1 MLFPLSKK
9 DLCQTLSFRDKQ
21 SKKKKRQCCLL
32 KRHFPT
38 WQKDLFQNKQ
48 KRLQYSGGGE
58 GDPQIRNCV
67 ILHFRTNIL
76 RASKQP
82 LQRKLFFEKWKKKR
96 CNSKELNLWD
106 ILTCLTA
113 HKRRGKHT
121 GYYSKILQSINYV
134 SGKNHTLPLSFGFQP
149 TY

>member
-21 SKKKKRQCCLL
+21 SKKKKKAVLL
-32 KRHFPT
+32 IKKAFSYLT
-38 WQKDLFQNKQ
+38 KGLISEQTKKIAIF
-48 KRLQYSGGGE
+48 GGGE